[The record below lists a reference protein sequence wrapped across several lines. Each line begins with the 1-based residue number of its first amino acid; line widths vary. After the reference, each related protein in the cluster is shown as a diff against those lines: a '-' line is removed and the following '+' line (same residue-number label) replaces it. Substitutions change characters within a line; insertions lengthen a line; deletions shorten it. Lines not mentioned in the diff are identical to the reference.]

1 MALIMAPLLVAMDTS
16 TLNGLAR
23 DLASPA
29 AELTGRRFVDGLS
42 ARGCV
47 PVISFENV
55 LEMLRHEDDRTVNDR
70 IAMFA
75 TFPQVAHVDALQRPG
90 EPGTIVDILAREVKA
105 CLSDKTSDAV
115 TIARAVRSNLFGF
128 CEGRKLEKWLI
139 DKREEYRPLAQASHQ
154 REKLLSSVSHVA
166 LTGTDKVK
174 VGSIPS
180 DSRVDQAT
188 MERYLIHLQ
197 SEMEAHLRA
206 HGVEGLDKAYSDDFA
221 AQFVADQGAR
231 FSAMAGPDGAPAF
244 ARFKDE
250 WLRERGIDP
259 AQVSDRTTLYD
270 LAEMSAFS
278 RKLKLVSRVLGLVEP
293 VTVRDIPMDKCP
305 SEIVQT
311 GVERRRRSAPRAQGG
326 DLIDS
331 YRATLA
337 CYCDITIV
345 DKRTKEYIR
354 QLQTQND
361 LAKALIRK
369 VVCLSK
375 YTDFVSEESLPMSDG
390 IKGD

>member
-1 MALIMAPLLVAMDTS
+1 MDTS

-23 DLASPA
+23 DLSSSA
-29 AELTGRRFVDGLS
+29 AELTGKRFVNELS
-42 ARGCV
+42 VRGYV
-47 PVISFENV
+47 PVISFENI
-55 LEMLRHEDDRTVNDR
+55 LELLRHKNGRTVNDR

-75 TFPQVAHVDALQRPG
+75 VFPQVAHVDALQRPG

-105 CLSDKTSDAV
+105 YLSDKASDVA
-115 TIARAVRSNLFGF
+115 TIARSVRSSLFGF
-128 CEGRKLEKWLI
+128 CDGRKIEKWLNE
-139 DKREEYRPLAQASHQ
+139 KREEYRPLAQGSHQ

-174 VGSIPS
+174 VGSIPPN
-180 DSRVDQAT
+180 SRVDQAT
-188 MERYLIHLQ
+188 IERYLRRLQ
-197 SEMEAHLRA
+197 SEMEANLRE

-221 AQFVADQGAR
+221 AQFVADQGAS
-231 FSAMAGPDGAPAF
+231 FSRIAGPDGAPAF
-244 ARFKDE
+244 ARFRDE
-250 WLRERGIDP
+250 WLRERRIDP
-259 AQVSDRTTLYD
+259 IQVSDRMTIYD

-278 RKLKLVSRVLGLVEP
+278 RKLKLVSHVLGLAEP

-311 GVERRRRSAPRAQGG
+311 GVERCRRSAPRAQGG

-354 QLQTQND
+354 QLRTQNN

-369 VVCLSK
+369 VVCLST
-375 YTDFVSEESLPMSDG
+375 YTDFLSEESLPTSGETKD
-390 IKGD
+390 D

>member
-1 MALIMAPLLVAMDTS
+1 MASIMAPILVAMDTS

-23 DLASPA
+23 DLSSPA
-29 AELTGRRFVDGLS
+29 AQLTGKRFVDGLL
-42 ARGCV
+42 AGGCV
-47 PVISFENV
+47 PAISFENI
-55 LEMLRHEDDRTVNDR
+55 LEMLRHKDGRTVNDR
-70 IAMFA
+70 IVMFA
-75 TFPQVAHVDALQRPG
+75 TFPQVAYVDALQRPG

-105 CLSDKTSDAV
+105 YLSDKTSDAV
-115 TIARAVRSNLFGF
+115 TIARATRSNLFGF
-128 CEGRKLEKWLI
+128 CDGRKIEKWLNE
-139 DKREEYRPLAQASHQ
+139 KREEYWPLAQASHEE
-154 REKLLSSVSHVA
+154 EKLLSSVSHVA
-166 LTGTDKVK
+166 LTGADEMK
-174 VGSIPS
+174 VGSISS

-188 MERYLIHLQ
+188 MERYLRHVQ
-197 SEMEAHLRA
+197 SEMETNLRA

-221 AQFVADQGAR
+221 AQFVADQRAR

-244 ARFKDE
+244 ARFRDE

-259 AQVSDRTTLYD
+259 TQVSDRTTIYD
-270 LAEMSAFS
+270 LAEMSAFAL
-278 RKLKLVSRVLGLVEP
+278 KLKLVSRVLGLAEP

-354 QLQTQND
+354 QLRTQND

-375 YTDFVSEESLPMSDG
+375 YTDFVSEGALPVSGGTKD
-390 IKGD
+390 D